1 MSFRKRTVI
10 RFAKWV
16 GATSQKIRGG
26 QGATLPGFVA
36 RKLYPSILSS
46 LSKDI
51 KKKTFVVLG
60 TNGKTTIN
68 NILYHALTEEGQTVV
83 INKTGSN
90 MMNGVV
96 SSFILATDKHG
107 NLDADYA
114 CIEVDE
120 IAALSILPQIQPDY
134 MVLTNIFRDQLDRFG
149 EVDITFQKLK
159 DAVSKSPN
167 TTLLIN
173 GDDVLSYTLAL
184 DCNMKFKT
192 YEINEQIFKDTSRSE
207 IRESIFCRRCGHK
220 LEYNYFHYGQ
230 LGDYTCPNCG
240 LTRPA
245 ADFNA
250 ANVTLTE
257 RGYEFDTEGRHLIT
271 NDAPYNIYNVL
282 SCYAAL
288 RTAGLEIPHFE
299 KMLEDFDYGNNRE
312 MVYHINGTKIQI
324 HLSKN
329 PIGFQQ
335 KITYVLSDPTPKDV
349 IILINDAYQ
358 DGEDVSWLWDVD
370 FQYLGNANANSIIA
384 TGKRCY
390 DMRLR
395 LKYED
400 IPCEVSEKLR
410 DAICDCIDNRTDNV
424 YLIVNYTGLYSS
436 NALIKRIAAEYK
448 ERNKGLNNTS
458 AANPTNAESNKQDV
472 PNKKED

>member
-1 MSFRKRTVI
+1 MSLRRKLVI

-16 GATSQKIRGG
+16 GSTSQKIRGG
-26 QGATLPGFVA
+26 QGATLPGYIA

-51 KKKTFVVLG
+51 KKKIFVVMG

-68 NILYHALTEEGQTVV
+68 NILYHALTAEGQTVV

-96 SSFILATDKHG
+96 SSFVLATDKNG
-107 NLDADYA
+107 ELNADYA

-134 MVLTNIFRDQLDRFG
+134 LVLTNIFRDQLDRFG

-159 DAVSKSPN
+159 DAVSKSPD

-184 DCNMKFKT
+184 DCNMKFRT
-192 YEINEQIFKDTSRSE
+192 YEINEQIFDDTSRSE

-230 LGDYTCPNCG
+230 LGDYHCPHCG
-240 LTRPA
+240 LTRPE

-257 RGYEFDTEGRHLIT
+257 NGYEFDAEGRHFIT
-271 NDAPYNIYNVL
+271 NTDAPYNIYNVL

-288 RTAGLEIPHFE
+288 RSAGLDVPHFE
-299 KMLEDFDYGNNRE
+299 EMLSRFDYGNNRE

-335 KITYVLSDPTPKDV
+335 KITYVLKDPAPKDV

-370 FQYLGNANANSIIA
+370 FQYLGNANTNSIIA

-400 IPCEVSEKLR
+400 IPCEVSLKLR
-410 DAICDCIDNRTDNV
+410 DAVCDCIDNRTDNV

-436 NALIKRIAAEYK
+436 NALIRRIAAEY
-448 ERNKGLNNTS
+448 EEGSSADTVSTS
-458 AANPTNAESNKQDV
+458 ADTER
-472 PNKKED
+472 KKV

>member
-1 MSFRKRTVI
+1 MSFRRKQVI

-16 GATSQKIRGG
+16 GTTSQKIRGG
-26 QGATLPGFVA
+26 QGATIPGCVA
-36 RKLYPSILSS
+36 RVLMPSILSS
-46 LSKDI
+46 LAADV

-68 NILYHALTEEGQTVV
+68 NMLYHALDAEGQSVV

-96 SSFILATDKHG
+96 SSFVLATDKNG
-107 NLDADYA
+107 SLDADYA

-120 IAALSILPQIQPDY
+120 IAALSILPQLKPDY
-134 MVLTNIFRDQLDRFG
+134 IVLTNIFRDQLDRFG

-159 DAVSKSPN
+159 DAVSKSPDS
-167 TTLLIN
+167 TLIIN

-192 YEINEQIFKDTSRSE
+192 YEINEQIFDSTSRSE

-220 LEYNYFHYGQ
+220 LHYNYFHYGQ
-230 LGDYTCPNCG
+230 LGDYSCPNCQISH
-240 LTRPA
+240 PA
-245 ADFNA
+245 PDFNA
-250 ANVTLTE
+250 ANVTLTDK
-257 RGYEFDTEGRHLIT
+257 GYEFDTEGRHLVT

-282 SCYAAL
+282 SVYGAL
-288 RTAGLEIPHFE
+288 RTAGLTIPHFE
-299 KMLEDFDYGNNRE
+299 EVLSDFDYGNNRE
-312 MVYHINGTKIQI
+312 MVYNINGTKIQI

-335 KITYVLSDPTPKDV
+335 KITYVLKDKTPKDV

-370 FQYLGNANANSIIA
+370 FQYLADANANSIIT
-384 TGKRCY
+384 TGKRRF

-400 IPCEVSEKLR
+400 IACEAIEKLS
-410 DAICDCIDNRTDNV
+410 DAIRDCIDNRTDNV

-436 NALIKRIAAEYK
+436 NAIIKRIAAEYK
-448 ERNKGLNNTS
+448 GEGK
-458 AANPTNAESNKQDV
+458 
-472 PNKKED
+472 